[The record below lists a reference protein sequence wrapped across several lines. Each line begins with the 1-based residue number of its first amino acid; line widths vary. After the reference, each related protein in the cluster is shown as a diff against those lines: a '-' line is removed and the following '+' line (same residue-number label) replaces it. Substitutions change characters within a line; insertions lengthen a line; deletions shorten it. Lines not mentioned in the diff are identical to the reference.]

1 MFLYMNICKKRFFQK
16 YNEIFLVYLNLTNL
30 YFNIL
35 NKCKLSYYDKL
46 VHSNYKVFP
55 Q

>member
-1 MFLYMNICKKRFFQK
+1 MFLYMNIYKIRFFQK
-16 YNEIFLVYLNLTNL
+16 YEIFLVYLNLTNL

-46 VHSNYKVFP
+46 VHPNYKVFP